1 MPVDYKNGKVYK
13 LSCPDGHYYIGST
26 ASELSTRLSQH
37 KHAIT
42 NKTHGGTYTYFQ
54 KIPVA
59 EITIELIEDSPCES
73 KKELN
78 EYEDYFIE
86 LAMEDSL
93 CLNSRRSYRTEEYI
107 KKYDKTYYE
116 ENKEHIASMC
126 REYYEKNKEK
136 ILEYHKKYTKE
147 NKDKIITYKKK
158 YRKENA
164 EAIADYNK
172 KYVAEHVE
180 EVKEARKTH
189 YEENKEA
196 TLASNR
202 LYVETHKEAVEDYK
216 KKWAREKYAK
226 LAPAKKAARDAKT
239 AARIARDKMIITCEC
254 GGTYEKCRR
263 GRHVESKKHLKFLT
277 PL

>member
-1 MPVDYKNGKVYK
+1 MPVDYKNGKIYK

-26 ASELSTRLSQH
+26 AMKLEQRLYFH

-54 KIPVA
+54 KIPVD
-59 EITIELIEDSPCES
+59 EITIELIEDCPCES

-78 EYEDYFIE
+78 EYEDYYIE
-86 LAMEDSL
+86 LAMEDLL
-93 CLNSRRSYRTEEYI
+93 CLNSRRSHRTEEYI

-116 ENKEHIASMC
+116 ENKEHIATMC

-136 ILEYHKKYTKE
+136 IIEYHKKYIAE
-147 NKDKIITYKKK
+147 NKEKVVAYHKK
-158 YRKENA
+158 YRVENKEKRS
-164 EAIADYNK
+164 DYNK

-202 LYVETHKEAVEDYK
+202 LYVETHKEAVNEYK
-216 KKWAREKYAK
+216 KKWAKENYAK
-226 LAPAKKAARDAKT
+226 LAPAKKAVRDKKT
-239 AARIARDKMIITCEC
+239 AARVLRDSTSVTCEC
-254 GGTYEKCRR
+254 GGTYLP
-263 GRHVESKKHLKFLT
+263 RHKERHAESKKHIKFLT